1 MPAPA
6 RSRSLIDKEY
16 FTLEEVL
23 EETAL
28 PLRDLIYL
36 AENGHVALSVLV
48 YDLYLGRA
56 FEETEQPV
64 EPLTGLVDLT
74 MRDAHRVLKHGS
86 VAPDLVVVP
95 PDEPTEIMTGTSP
108 LRVAT
113 GDLQVRKSER
123 QKLLALSKR
132 QLARARAAPF
142 VHSADYRLVQLD
154 GETFN
159 LGEFQARIVQ
169 KLHQARLA
177 GSPWQNGKLLLS
189 AAGSQS
195 TRIHDLFKSQGS
207 RWVRLLVSNGR
218 GLYRLGGDD

>member
-1 MPAPA
+1 MPAPS
-6 RSRSLIDKEY
+6 RSRSFIDKEY

-28 PLRDLIYL
+28 PQRDLIYL

-48 YDLYLGRA
+48 YDLYLGRM

-74 MRDAHRVLKHGS
+74 MRDAHRVLKQGS

-95 PDEPTEIMTGTSP
+95 PDEPIEIMTGISP
-108 LRVAT
+108 LRVTA
-113 GDLQVRKSER
+113 GDLQVRKAER
-123 QKLLALSKR
+123 QKLLVLSKR
-132 QLARARAAPF
+132 QPAAAPTARF
-142 VHSADYRLVQLD
+142 VHSTDYRLVELN
-154 GETFN
+154 GETFH

-169 KLHQARLA
+169 KLHEGLLS
-177 GSPWQNGKLLLS
+177 GSPWQNGKQLLS

-195 TRIHDLFKSQGS
+195 TRIHDLFKSQGA
-207 RWVRLLVSNGR
+207 RWARLVVSNGR